1 MEITRFT
8 EDVNNISRLD
18 DQPND
23 VGGMSA
29 AELKAEFDKAGNSLK
44 NYINEVLLPLLESKD
59 GASYIGVSA
68 IEGIEQ
74 AANVQAALAACVGLV
89 QQASVGNV
97 VDGSITAV
105 KLANL
110 AITAT
115 KLAAASVT
123 EDKLADGAVSN
134 SKLAD
139 RCINSAKLMALCIST
154 ALLADLCVTT
164 EKLAPLAVTS
174 AKIANASVSEAK
186 IADGAV
192 TNAKLRGNAVTG
204 NKVLDGTLSIAKTDG
219 SIQPTIHFG
228 TTLPSNPTTGQI
240 FLLKV

>member
-8 EDVNNISRLD
+8 ENINNISRLD

-44 NYINEVLLPLLESKD
+44 NYINEVLLPLLEGKD
-59 GASYIGVSA
+59 GASYIGVNT

-74 AANVQAALAACVGLV
+74 ATNVQAALAACVGLV
-89 QQASVGNV
+89 QQASVASV

-110 AITAT
+110 AITAA
-115 KLAAASVT
+115 KLAGAAVT
-123 EDKLADGAVSN
+123 EDKLADGAVSGRKIADG
-134 SKLAD
+134 SISAEKLA
-139 RCINSAKLMALCIST
+139 ALGIST
-154 ALLADLCVTT
+154 AVLADFCVTA

-174 AKIANASVSEAK
+174 AKMANASVSEVK

-192 TNAKLRGNAVTG
+192 TNAKLRGNSVTG
-204 NKVLDGTLSIAKTDG
+204 DKVLDGTLSIAKTDG
-219 SIQPTIHFG
+219 SIQAAILCG
-228 TTLPSNPTTGQI
+228 TELPKNPVEGQI